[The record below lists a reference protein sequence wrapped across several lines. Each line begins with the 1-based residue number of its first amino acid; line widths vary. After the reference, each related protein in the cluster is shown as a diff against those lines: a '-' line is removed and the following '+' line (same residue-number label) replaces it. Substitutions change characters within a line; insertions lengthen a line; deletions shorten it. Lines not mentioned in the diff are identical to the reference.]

1 VAVSSMAFNLHS
13 AAMQG
18 DSALRWMAAIPIQRW
33 GRIFLAHEWLAHIPT
48 AWKSDAVQQRLHNGM
63 SPAVRF
69 AMEESKTSP
78 PVLLWLIDKGFW
90 PINMLDAAA
99 TTFSSAIVYADALS
113 QNMSEEQA
121 MQKMD
126 EAVARFSQPIS
137 VTSKSQMAVTQSGPM
152 KMLLM
157 FMADPMLKTGIA
169 MEAIQDARAGN
180 LESAARKLIAVEVW
194 ALTSQLIMNAWAH
207 YGGDED
213 EDDIWQFQHF
223 WRAATLAPFQGFFI
237 AGNLAE
243 GVISALYGE
252 KYFKGGTAI
261 SRIAGDAEKAVRHL
275 KDLKDYDF
283 NAPEFWREIDNLA
296 KISTA
301 TVGPG
306 WSAAYALPHQ
316 ATKLTQSK

>member
-1 VAVSSMAFNLHS
+1 
-13 AAMQG
+13 
-18 DSALRWMAAIPIQRW
+18 
-33 GRIFLAHEWLAHIPT
+33 
-48 AWKSDAVQQRLHNGM
+48 
-63 SPAVRF
+63 
-69 AMEESKTSP
+69 
-78 PVLLWLIDKGFW
+78 
-90 PINMLDAAA
+90 
-99 TTFSSAIVYADALS
+99 
-113 QNMSEEQA
+113 
-121 MQKMD
+121 
-126 EAVARFSQPIS
+126 
-137 VTSKSQMAVTQSGPM
+137 
-152 KMLLM
+152 
-157 FMADPMLKTGIA
+157 

-180 LESAARKLIAVEVW
+180 LESAARKLIAIEVW
-194 ALTSQLIMNAWAH
+194 ALTSQFIMNAWAH
-207 YGGDED
+207 YGGDDD

-252 KYFKGGTAI
+252 EMFFKGGTAI